1 MSWFVDFHALKNFD
15 SIYPNFQITLVP
27 VKIQD
32 LIERNEVL
40 ETTIRVQ
47 LVKKRCNI
55 VNNERNMFVLS

>member
-47 LVKKRCNI
+47 LVKKRG
-55 VNNERNMFVLS
+55 VTL